1 MSSLTLVQRAAA
13 TTATMAKY
21 RSQAFDW
28 RARATCIHMARF
40 HLRRLGHTPPP
51 IPDFRSALGARK
63 ALEKTGFADLPA
75 LLDSLLERIA
85 PASVLVGDIVILRG
99 DEGFDSI
106 CIWAGGKFLGWHGDD
121 PSGIKPQ
128 MALDPANIIG
138 AWRV

>member
-1 MSSLTLVQRAAA
+1 MTPPTLVQRAAA

-21 RSQAFDW
+21 HTKAFDW
-28 RARATCIHMARF
+28 RSRATCIHMARF
-40 HLRRLGHTPPP
+40 HLRQLGHTPPP

-63 ALEKTGFADLPA
+63 ALEKTGFADLSA
-75 LLDSLLERIA
+75 LLDSLLARIA
-85 PASVLVGDIVILRG
+85 PAAVLVGDIVILRG

-121 PSGIKPQ
+121 PGGIKPQ